1 MIRLRQVAL
10 VAKDLEPVARQLCD
24 TFNLT
29 IAVRDLDVAEF
40 GLTNAL
46 MTVGDQFIEIISPT
60 TEGTAGG
67 RMIERRGGDSG
78 YMVMHEVDD
87 LDHRLSHL
95 ADNNVR
101 IIWSGDF
108 DDIRGRHLHPKDTG
122 GAIVSLDEAIPEGS
136 WRWAGTTWTP
146 HRQNSVVS
154 SIAGVTIGANDP
166 ATMRSRWD
174 ELSISTAIH
183 FEQAGPRGEGIDR
196 VDLVAADRRRV
207 GETFDIGGVTWVL
220 V

>member
-60 TEGTAGG
+60 VEGTAGG

-87 LDHRLSHL
+87 LDQRLSHL
-95 ADNNVR
+95 ADNDVR

-154 SIAGVTIGANDP
+154 AIAGVTIGANDP
-166 ATMRSRWD
+166 AAMRSRWD

-183 FEQAGPRGEGIDR
+183 FDQAGPRGEGIDR
-196 VDLVAADRRRV
+196 VDLVAADRRRA

>member
-87 LDHRLSHL
+87 LDRRLSHL

-154 SIAGVTIGANDP
+154 AIASVTIGANDP
-166 ATMRSRWD
+166 AAMRSRWD

-183 FEQAGPRGEGIDR
+183 FDQAGPRGEGIDR

>member
-60 TEGTAGG
+60 VEGTAGG

-174 ELSISTAIH
+174 ELNISTAIH
-183 FEQAGPRGEGIDR
+183 FEQAGSRGEGIDR
-196 VDLVAADRRRV
+196 VDLVAADRQRV
-207 GETFDIGGVTWVL
+207 GETFDIGGVTWAL

>member
-87 LDHRLSHL
+87 LDQRLSHL
-95 ADNNVR
+95 ADNDVR

-154 SIAGVTIGANDP
+154 AIAGVTIGANDP
-166 ATMRSRWD
+166 AAMRSRWD

-183 FEQAGPRGEGIDR
+183 FDQAGPRGEGIDR

>member
-10 VAKDLEPVARQLCD
+10 VARDLEPVARQLCD
-24 TFNLT
+24 TFQLT

-60 TEGTAGG
+60 VEGTAGS

-87 LDHRLSHL
+87 LDQRLLHL
-95 ADNNVR
+95 ANNNVR

-136 WRWAGTTWTP
+136 WRWAGPTWTP
-146 HRQNSVVS
+146 HRQNAMISA
-154 SIAGVTIGANDP
+154 IAGVTIGANDP
-166 ATMRSRWD
+166 AAMRSRWD
-174 ELSISTAIH
+174 ELNISSAIQ
-183 FEQAGPRGEGIDR
+183 FAQAGPRGEGIDR

-207 GETFDIGGVTWVL
+207 GESFDIGGVNWVL